1 MVLSFFKNDNE
12 LLDIAKDLVK
22 RREYSKAIN
31 NLEKAIDKDKDG
43 DITPLCKAMIAI
55 LTLHDQRSNINAHT
69 NASAALR
76 NLGTDTFELGLTTFV
91 VEDLALE
98 CDLTAEFIRVR
109 SVSGEK
115 EYAKSNGDAL
125 IECARKFQ
133 AQMWNKNMQ
142 LVEFFDGVTRDG
154 AKYAL
159 LLMAEAN
166 ESYSVAEAWLDPKKA
181 AEYQQLAMNY
191 RKQMGETGEE
201 NQRKIESYSKSA
213 TCWICGR
220 ESTGEGMHFFPMS
233 SDISPQAREK
243 KDILPAAD
251 EGYQSIYVCRAC
263 YTAVSRKS
271 DEISR
276 QYYDASIREL
286 RAAEARLE
294 AQIRYLE
301 ARVNNLSFN
310 R

>member
-43 DITPLCKAMIAI
+43 DITPLCKAMIAV
-55 LTLHDQRSNINAHT
+55 LTLHDQRSNIKAHT
-69 NASAALR
+69 DASAALK
-76 NLGTDTFELGLTTFV
+76 NLGSDTFELGLSTFV
-91 VEDLALE
+91 VADLALE
-98 CDLTAEFIRVR
+98 CDMMAEFIRVR
-109 SVSGEK
+109 SLPGEK
-115 EYAKSNGDAL
+115 DSAKTKGDAL
-125 IECARKFQ
+125 IECAKKFQ
-133 AQMWNKNMQ
+133 SQMWNKNMQ
-142 LVEFFDGVTRDG
+142 LVEFFDGITRDG

-159 LLMAEAN
+159 MLMAEAN
-166 ESYSVAEAWLDPKKA
+166 ESYSLAEAWLDPKKA
-181 AEYQQLAMNY
+181 AEFQQLAMNY
-191 RKQMGETGEE
+191 RKQMGETGED

-220 ESTGEGMHFFPMS
+220 DSTGEGMHFFPMS

-243 KDILPAAD
+243 KDILPVAD

-271 DEISR
+271 DEISKR
-276 QYYDASIREL
+276 YYDASIREL

-294 AQIRYLE
+294 SQIRYLE
-301 ARVNNLSFN
+301 SRINSISYN